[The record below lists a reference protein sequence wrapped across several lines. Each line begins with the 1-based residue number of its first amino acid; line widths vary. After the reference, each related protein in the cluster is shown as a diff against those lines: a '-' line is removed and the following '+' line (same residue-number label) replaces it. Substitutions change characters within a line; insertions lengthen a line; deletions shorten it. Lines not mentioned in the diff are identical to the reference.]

1 MRNNINVDM
10 LFNFQSFLN
19 IRPEIERKFPKSK

>member
-1 MRNNINVDM
+1 MIDVDMRNNINVDM

-19 IRPEIERKFPKSK
+19 IRPEIEG

>member
-19 IRPEIERKFPKSK
+19 IRPEIEGYSPIV

>member
-19 IRPEIERKFPKSK
+19 IRPEIEG

>member
-1 MRNNINVDM
+1 MIDVYMRNNINVDM

-19 IRPEIERKFPKSK
+19 IRPEIEG